1 MLKKRGHPC
10 DKTKENMMITLLA
23 GIMLLGATLALVE
36 EHVWLDDEWETRL
49 ARVLPDLTRV

>member
-1 MLKKRGHPC
+1 
-10 DKTKENMMITLLA
+10 MITLLA